1 MTNQCLESPEMHPQ
15 TTGRW
20 TPAALSADLAAST
33 AMSASLANKT
43 IALWRSA
50 SGRLTASDDRC
61 PHRGMRLS
69 HGFVRG
75 EALSCIY
82 HGWRYG
88 QDGQCLRIP
97 AHPDLAPP
105 KTIRVE
111 TYPVIEQDGVIWIA
125 DGEDAGTPPPLDGL
139 TPLRSLSVSAGIG
152 AIELA
157 ADAKADADG
166 LLKPSGGTF
175 CLLLAP
181 LGEAETLIHVLV
193 SADATPPQRIAASRQ
208 AETLRRKAE
217 AASNQGAGS

>member
-1 MTNQCLESPEMHPQ
+1 MHSRK
-15 TTGRW
+15 TGTW
-20 TPAALSADLAAST
+20 TPVAVSADLPPAT
-33 AMSASLANKT
+33 AMPVKLGAAT

-125 DGEDAGTPPPLDGL
+125 NGNEADTPPHIKGFA
-139 TPLRSLSVSAGIG
+139 PLRSLNVHTGIA
-152 AIELA
+152 AIESA
-157 ADAKADADG
+157 AGVEADG
-166 LLKPSGGTF
+166 DGILKTSDEAT
-175 CLLLAP
+175 CLLLSDQ
-181 LGEAETLIHVLV
+181 GNDETLIHVLIP
-193 SADATPPQRIAASRQ
+193 AGATPAQRIAASRQ

-217 AASNQGAGS
+217 ADGVQGGKS